1 MRTSDVDYDLRRV
14 SCMDILDAPNAQE
27 LFAQYAEDCMRPGS
41 QPQVEIYQK
50 MQNAG
55 MLACFGAYAGETL
68 VGFATVV
75 ASVMPHDGKR
85 IASLESLFV
94 KRAFR
99 DDGVATMLLSQV
111 RHHAIVDGCAA
122 LLYTARVGS
131 ELEVMLHGVKVCE
144 RTHSVFTEWLC

>member
-1 MRTSDVDYDLRRV
+1 
-14 SCMDILDAPNAQE
+14 MDILDEPNAKQ

-41 QPQVEIYQK
+41 QPQVEIYQR
-50 MQNAG
+50 MERAG
-55 MLACFGAYAGETL
+55 ILGCFGAYEGEKL
-68 VGFATVV
+68 IGFATVV

-99 DDGVATMLLSQV
+99 DDGVATMLLSFV
-111 RHHAIVDGCAA
+111 RHHAIAEGCAA

-131 ELEVMLHGVKVCE
+131 ELEEMLRGACE